1 MEEKDRMKD
10 SRCEGNTHYGCSC
23 ITESKTW
30 STDIFEMH
38 EHHGAHAVDFDGN
51 FLEFRINFL
60 REEFRE
66 FLEAI
71 DEDRPKD
78 AVDALIDFC
87 VVAIGTLDLGGVDSD
102 KAWNEVLN
110 KNMQKQ
116 PGENPTRTG
125 SGGFDLIKSE
135 GWTPPN
141 HEGNTGYFDLA
152 IQQLLKKREV
162 LKELEP
168 IPSNGIP
175 SHIQTL
181 QSYTNHA
188 LDKTH
193 DYDDDTDS
201 DFLHFKYYPE
211 GISNIMYEI
220 EKKVKRIKHGLK
232 RLLREG
238 TVPKTDSLHDS
249 FRDISI
255 YSAIGDTILGEKLE
269 GQTPDRDIFNREK
282 HG

>member
-1 MEEKDRMKD
+1 MKD
-10 SRCEGNTHYGCSC
+10 DRCEGGSHYGCAC
-23 ITESKTW
+23 TNEIKTW
-30 STDIFEMH
+30 ATDIYDMH

-66 FLEAI
+66 FLESI
-71 DEDRPKD
+71 DENRPKD

-87 VVAIGTLDLGGVDSD
+87 VVAIGTMDLGGVDSD
-102 KAWNEVLN
+102 KAWNEVLG

-116 PGENPTRTG
+116 PGENPTRSG
-125 SGGFDLIKSE
+125 SGGFDLIKPPE
-135 GWTPPN
+135 WTPPN

-162 LKELEP
+162 LKELGEP
-168 IPSNGIP
+168 EVSNGVP
-175 SHIQTL
+175 SHITTL
-181 QSYTNHA
+181 KSYLDHA

-193 DYDDDTDS
+193 DYDDTEDP
-201 DFLHFKYYPE
+201 DFQHFRYYPE
-211 GISNIMYEI
+211 GISNVMYEI

-232 RLLREG
+232 RLFKDGSL
-238 TVPKTDSLHDS
+238 PKTDSLHDS

-255 YSAIGDTILGEKLE
+255 YSGIGDTILSEKLE
-269 GQTPDRDIFNREK
+269 GQTPDRDIFNREITK
-282 HG
+282 